1 MKREGRGVGGAR
13 GLIGRI
19 CSLNNGGGVGGEY
32 AKFCKHRDMRTLL
45 RRLRESC
52 TSLDKSLTLLLAE
65 LVKGQEGCHAPE
77 VEGGEDDG
85 GGDGEE
91 GEEDKDEEKKVEVEK
106 VANAESS
113 PSKSQ

>member
-1 MKREGRGVGGAR
+1 MHGGA
-13 GLIGRI
+13 GE
-19 CSLNNGGGVGGEY
+19 EY
-32 AKFCKHRDMRTLL
+32 AKFCKRREMRTLL

-52 TSLDKSLTLLLAE
+52 SSLDKSLTLLLAE